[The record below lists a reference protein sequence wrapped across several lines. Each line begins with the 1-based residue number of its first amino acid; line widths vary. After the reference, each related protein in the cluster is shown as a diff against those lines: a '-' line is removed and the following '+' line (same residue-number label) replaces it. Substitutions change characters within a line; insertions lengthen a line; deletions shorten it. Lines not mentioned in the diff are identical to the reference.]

1 MSSFKRGDD
10 EKMPV
15 LKNKTQGNYV
25 NVYKGIAMDPAL
37 SLRDRGMMLTLLS
50 LPDNWDFTT
59 AGLRKIL
66 PDGKHSIK
74 SSIDSLQGF
83 GYLSKEQSR
92 GEGGV
97 FGENVIEVYE
107 TPHSPFPD
115 FRVSDNPATVK
126 PVAENRSQLNNK
138 KVTNKKS
145 NNKGLNNQSIYQESE
160 PDGIDT
166 MEAYTDIIKENIEY
180 EYLLRDNSYQKDV
193 IEEILNLIVE
203 TVSVKRKTV
212 RIAGADYPYEAVKG
226 KFLKLDMGNIQY
238 VLDCMDKNTR
248 VLVQDKT
255 DDDYSGIT
263 FPGGHVERGE
273 SFTDAVIREVWEET
287 GLKISEPKLCGIKDW
302 MKDEET
308 RYIVL
313 LYKTDKFEGIVTS
326 SEEGDCL
333 CGGDCGEGGG
343 VCVM

>member
-1 MSSFKRGDD
+1 
-10 EKMPV
+10 MPV

-74 SSIDSLQGF
+74 SSIDSLQGL

-115 FRVSDNPATVK
+115 FRVPDNPEAVK

-138 KVTNKKS
+138 KLTNNES
-145 NNKGLNNQSIYQESE
+145 INKGLNNQSIYQKSE
-160 PDGIDT
+160 PDGMDV
-166 MEAYTDIIKENIEY
+166 MKAYTDIIKENIEY
-180 EYLLRDNSYQKDV
+180 EYLLRD
-193 IEEILNLIVE
+193 
-203 TVSVKRKTV
+203 
-212 RIAGADYPYEAVKG
+212 
-226 KFLKLDMGNIQY
+226 Y
-238 VLDCMDKNTR
+238 VD
-248 VLVQDKT
+248 
-255 DDDYSGIT
+255 
-263 FPGGHVERGE
+263 
-273 SFTDAVIREVWEET
+273 
-287 GLKISEPKLCGIKDW
+287 
-302 MKDEET
+302 
-308 RYIVL
+308 
-313 LYKTDKFEGIVTS
+313 
-326 SEEGDCL
+326 
-333 CGGDCGEGGG
+333 
-343 VCVM
+343 

>member
-1 MSSFKRGDD
+1 
-10 EKMPV
+10 MPV

-74 SSIDSLQGF
+74 SSIDSLQRF

-107 TPHSPFPD
+107 TPYSPFTD
-115 FRVSDNPATVK
+115 FRVSDNPVSVK
-126 PVAENRSQLNNK
+126 PVAENQSQLNNK

-160 PDGIDT
+160 PDGMDT
-166 MEAYTDIIKENIEY
+166 MEPYTDIIN
-180 EYLLRDNSYQKDV
+180 
-193 IEEILNLIVE
+193 
-203 TVSVKRKTV
+203 
-212 RIAGADYPYEAVKG
+212 
-226 KFLKLDMGNIQY
+226 
-238 VLDCMDKNTR
+238 
-248 VLVQDKT
+248 
-255 DDDYSGIT
+255 
-263 FPGGHVERGE
+263 
-273 SFTDAVIREVWEET
+273 
-287 GLKISEPKLCGIKDW
+287 
-302 MKDEET
+302 
-308 RYIVL
+308 
-313 LYKTDKFEGIVTS
+313 
-326 SEEGDCL
+326 
-333 CGGDCGEGGG
+333 
-343 VCVM
+343 

>member
-1 MSSFKRGDD
+1 
-10 EKMPV
+10 MPV

-97 FGENVIEVYE
+97 FGENVIEIYE

-115 FRVSDNPATVK
+115 FRVPDNPAAVK

-138 KVTNKKS
+138 KLTNNES
-145 NNKGLNNQSIYQESE
+145 INKGLNNQSIYQKSE
-160 PDGIDT
+160 PDGLDV

-180 EYLLRDNSYQKDV
+180 EYLLRDNPYKKDV

-212 RIAGADYPYEAVKG
+212 RIAGANYPYEVVKG
-226 KFLKLDMGNIQY
+226 KLLKLDMGHIQY
-238 VLDCMDKNTR
+238 VLDCMDKNATKVR
-248 VLVQDKT
+248 NIKNYL
-255 DDDYSGIT
+255 IT
-263 FPGGHVERGE
+263 ALYNAPNTIGNYYQ
-273 SFTDAVIREVWEET
+273 SEVNH
-287 GLKISEPKLCGIKDW
+287 D
-302 MKDEET
+302 MN
-308 RYIVL
+308 
-313 LYKTDKFEGIVTS
+313 
-326 SEEGDCL
+326 
-333 CGGDCGEGGG
+333 GGG
-343 VCVM
+343 F

>member
-1 MSSFKRGDD
+1 
-10 EKMPV
+10 MPV

-115 FRVSDNPATVK
+115 FRVPDNPAAVK
-126 PVAENRSQLNNK
+126 PVAENRPQLNNK
-138 KVTNKKS
+138 KLTNKKS
-145 NNKGLNNQSIYQESE
+145 NNKGLNNQSIYHEKKEDEIDSMESY
-160 PDGIDT
+160 
-166 MEAYTDIIKENIEY
+166 MRVIKENIDY
-180 EYLLRDNSYQKDV
+180 ENLLKENPYRED
-193 IEEILNLIVE
+193 IL
-203 TVSVKRKTV
+203 
-212 RIAGADYPYEAVKG
+212 
-226 KFLKLDMGNIQY
+226 
-238 VLDCMDKNTR
+238 
-248 VLVQDKT
+248 
-255 DDDYSGIT
+255 
-263 FPGGHVERGE
+263 
-273 SFTDAVIREVWEET
+273 
-287 GLKISEPKLCGIKDW
+287 
-302 MKDEET
+302 
-308 RYIVL
+308 
-313 LYKTDKFEGIVTS
+313 
-326 SEEGDCL
+326 
-333 CGGDCGEGGG
+333 
-343 VCVM
+343 

>member
-1 MSSFKRGDD
+1 
-10 EKMPV
+10 MPV

-115 FRVSDNPATVK
+115 FRVPDNPAAVK

-138 KVTNKKS
+138 KLTNNES
-145 NNKGLNNQSIYQESE
+145 INKGLNNQSIYQKSE
-160 PDGIDT
+160 PDGMDV
-166 MEAYTDIIKENIEY
+166 MEAYTDIIKENRIS
-180 EYLLRDNSYQKDV
+180 LKGQSLQKGCNRRDSESDSGNCECEEKDG
-193 IEEILNLIVE
+193 
-203 TVSVKRKTV
+203 TYR
-212 RIAGADYPYEAVKG
+212 
-226 KFLKLDMGNIQY
+226 
-238 VLDCMDKNTR
+238 
-248 VLVQDKT
+248 
-255 DDDYSGIT
+255 
-263 FPGGHVERGE
+263 RG
-273 SFTDAVIREVWEET
+273 
-287 GLKISEPKLCGIKDW
+287 
-302 MKDEET
+302 
-308 RYIVL
+308 
-313 LYKTDKFEGIVTS
+313 
-326 SEEGDCL
+326 
-333 CGGDCGEGGG
+333 
-343 VCVM
+343 